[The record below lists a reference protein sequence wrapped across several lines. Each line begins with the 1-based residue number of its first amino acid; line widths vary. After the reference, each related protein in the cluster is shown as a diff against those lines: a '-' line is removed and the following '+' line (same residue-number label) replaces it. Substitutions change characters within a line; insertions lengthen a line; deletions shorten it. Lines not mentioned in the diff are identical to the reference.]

1 MEVSF
6 WVLVVCYLAG
16 LISGVIL
23 WEKIGVNDVFK
34 GAVRIKQRGKGNIQ
48 KPSLSLQMDRKQRKN
63 GQISDRKRKR
73 LEKKAIRL
81 QNKL

>member
-1 MEVSF
+1 MKKIWGYVSAF
-6 WVLVVCYLAG
+6 LAG
-16 LISGVIL
+16 ALAVAIL
-23 WEKIGVNDVFK
+23 AWKFVGDHYR
-34 GAVRIKQRGKGNIQ
+34 GRIKFSQRGKGNIQ